1 MRPVISALSAFAALN
16 LAACAATPNPFGPT
30 PLPTEA
36 FEPVRFAVW
45 EETDPAYRLYPGDE
59 VDVTV
64 PSAPELNRSVRVAPD
79 GRLSLALVQPIM
91 VADRTLPDL
100 ESALEQAYAGTL
112 RRPDVELSLK
122 SSVPVKVYVGGEV
135 DRPGLYD
142 LPGDADA
149 MQAVLLA
156 GGFRTSAR
164 RNQVVILRRGANGQ
178 AMMRTA
184 DLLRSVTRPGL
195 SAGEVVPLRRFD
207 VVYVP
212 RSTIAEVGLFV
223 QQYLRDAL
231 PVQFSYTINGQNQNF
246 N

>member
-1 MRPVISALSAFAALN
+1 MRPVTSALSVLAALN
-16 LAACAATPNPFGPT
+16 LAACAAAPNPFGPGAR
-30 PLPTEA
+30 PTAA
-36 FEPVRFAVW
+36 FEPVQFSAW

-59 VDVTV
+59 LDVVV

-79 GRLSLALVQPIM
+79 GRVGLPLVQAVM

-100 ESALEQAYAGTL
+100 EGALEQAYAGTL

-156 GGFRTSAR
+156 GGFKTTAR
-164 RNQVVILRRGANGQ
+164 RSEVVILRRGSNGQ

-184 DLLRSVTRPGL
+184 DLYRSVVRPGQ
-195 SAGEVVPLRRFD
+195 AGGDFVPLRRFD